1 MMQQELVAR
10 EMTSDGPVRSRK
22 VGARGAGT
30 KKRSVTVNIAESPL
44 TWLHAHGHLED
55 RLYEAGERLR
65 ADWERAQLGPSITMS
80 WDVVRIRGTG
90 DSGLSATERQIA
102 AKRRFDEACANAGK
116 GLQDIL
122 WRVVCSCE
130 TLPVAEKALEW
141 PARSGKLVLKLALE
155 RVADYYRIR

>member
-1 MMQQELVAR
+1 MMQQELVTR
-10 EMTSDGPVRSRK
+10 EMTSEGPVRGRK

-30 KKRSVTVNIAESPL
+30 KKRSVTVNVAESPL

-55 RLYEAGERLR
+55 RLYEAGERIR

-80 WDVVRIRGTG
+80 WDAVRIRGTG
-90 DSGLSATERQIA
+90 DTGLSATERQIA
-102 AKRRFDEACANAGK
+102 AKRRFDEACAMAGK

-122 WRVVCSCE
+122 WRVVCSGE
-130 TLPVAEKALEW
+130 TLPIAEKALEW